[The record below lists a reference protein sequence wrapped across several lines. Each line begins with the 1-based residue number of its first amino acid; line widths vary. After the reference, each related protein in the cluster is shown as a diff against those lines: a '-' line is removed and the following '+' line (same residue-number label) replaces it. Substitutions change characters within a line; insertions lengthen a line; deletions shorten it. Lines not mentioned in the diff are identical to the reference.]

1 MEIHVSGD
9 ARMRNN
15 PKANR
20 LKSTAIEMQV
30 SNDTKTS
37 KYLEAVPLKSTR
49 IEQHVGKE
57 ENRPKNLKANILP
70 TEGYGL
76 EVDGRVKSQY
86 ETAEAAAKAGLEL
99 KRKYPQ
105 IQVKVFDAKERT
117 RTAVELSAQ
126 PDETK

>member
-37 KYLEAVPLKSTR
+37 KYLEAVPLKSAR

-76 EVDGRVKSQY
+76 EVDGSVKSQY

-99 KRKYPQ
+99 SSEPTPARKIILPGP
-105 IQVKVFDAKERT
+105 VTV
-117 RTAVELSAQ
+117 TASENRPLVQSGG
-126 PDETK
+126 